1 MNQNTLNT
9 QTTLIIFLSAIAVM
23 KMIFKLMIIYDL
35 FLIAV
40 T

>member
-9 QTTLIIFLSAIAVM
+9 QTTLIISLSAIAVM